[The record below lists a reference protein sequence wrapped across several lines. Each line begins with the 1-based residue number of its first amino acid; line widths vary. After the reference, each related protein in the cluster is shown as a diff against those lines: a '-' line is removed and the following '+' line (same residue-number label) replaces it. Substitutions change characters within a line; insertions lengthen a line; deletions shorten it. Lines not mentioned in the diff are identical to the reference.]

1 MKLGR
6 TVRNSFLLVLIL
18 VLTTGAKEYKLYFLG
33 GQSNMEG
40 HGKVEEIPQALN
52 KVVKNVMIFAGNT
65 AKDGAPVDG
74 RGIWARLR
82 PGFGAGFHSDGKK
95 NYYSNQFGPEFTFGI
110 EIAKLFRGKNIAII
124 KYSRG
129 GSSIDIRAA
138 GVFGCWDPDY
148 NKGNGINQ
156 YDHFLATLRNAFSV
170 KDIDGDGEEDVLIPS
185 GIVWM
190 QGESDANLL
199 RTAVVY
205 KKNLK
210 RLMDL
215 IRAALRVDDLPVVI
229 GRISDSHTGKNDC
242 NKVWKYGDIVRAEQE
257 NFVKSDV
264 NAAIVRTTDNYKYSD
279 HWHYDTAGY
288 LDLGKQFA
296 NAMYELEKNKIKGV
310 LK

>member
-1 MKLGR
+1 M
-6 TVRNSFLLVLIL
+6 TVSKILKNTFLLIL
-18 VLTTGAKEYKLYFLG
+18 LLSLSSWAKDYKLYFLG

-40 HGKVEEIPQALN
+40 HGTVSEIPRDLN
-52 KVVKNVMIFAGNT
+52 KPVKNVMIFTGNT
-65 AKDGAPVDG
+65 ARDGAPVDG
-74 RGIWARLR
+74 RGIWASLR
-82 PGFGAGFHSDGKK
+82 PGFGAGFKSDGKK
-95 NYYSNQFGPEFTFGI
+95 NYYSGNFGPEFTFGLEI
-110 EIAKLFRGKNIAII
+110 EKLFPGQNIAII

-138 GVFGCWDPDY
+138 DVFGCWDPDY
-148 NKGNGINQ
+148 NKGNGVNQ
-156 YDHFLATLRNAFSV
+156 YDHFLATLRNAFAV
-170 KDIDGDGEEDVLIPS
+170 KDIDGDGKEDNLIPS

-205 KKNLK
+205 EKNLK
-210 RLMDL
+210 RLMNL

-257 NFVKSDV
+257 NFVKHDA
-264 NAAIVRTTDNYKYSD
+264 NAAIVRTTDSYKYSD
-279 HWHYDTAGY
+279 HWHYDTEGY

-296 NAMYELEKNKIKGV
+296 KKMFELEMKEKGV
-310 LK
+310 IK